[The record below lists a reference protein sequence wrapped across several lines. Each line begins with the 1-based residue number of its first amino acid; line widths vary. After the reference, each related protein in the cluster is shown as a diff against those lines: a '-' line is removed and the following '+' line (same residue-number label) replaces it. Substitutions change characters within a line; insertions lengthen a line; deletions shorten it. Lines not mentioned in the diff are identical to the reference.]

1 MNICSVVEAV
11 PFVHTFFGAFATF
24 PTMLWLAFAVAATSG
39 RAHRAQHR
47 RQAQARRS
55 RYRRGYTNASSPAS
69 SDLSTLPAVGFCRD
83 TRKEPGHCE
92 SGLLGWWSTA
102 DLEQC
107 AARCRLCAGTNRASA
122 CGGRGHHSL

>member
-1 MNICSVVEAV
+1 
-11 PFVHTFFGAFATF
+11 
-24 PTMLWLAFAVAATSG
+24 MLWLLAFAVTATSG

-47 RQAQARRS
+47 RQAQARR
-55 RYRRGYTNASSPAS
+55 YTNASSPAS

-92 SGLLGWWSTA
+92 SGLSGAWSTA

-107 AARCRLCAGTNRASA
+107 AARCRLCAGSNKPTNRACVGVGAITVILQLLGPSSLSTP
-122 CGGRGHHSL
+122 HSHPNPIAPP

>member
-1 MNICSVVEAV
+1 
-11 PFVHTFFGAFATF
+11 
-24 PTMLWLAFAVAATSG
+24 MLWLLAFAVTATSG

-47 RQAQARRS
+47 RQAQARR
-55 RYRRGYTNASSPAS
+55 YTNASSPAS

-92 SGLLGWWSTA
+92 SGLSGAWSTA

-107 AARCRLCAGTNRASA
+107 AARCRLCAGSNKPTNRACVGVGAITVIFYSSWDPPLSQP
-122 CGGRGHHSL
+122 HTVTPTL